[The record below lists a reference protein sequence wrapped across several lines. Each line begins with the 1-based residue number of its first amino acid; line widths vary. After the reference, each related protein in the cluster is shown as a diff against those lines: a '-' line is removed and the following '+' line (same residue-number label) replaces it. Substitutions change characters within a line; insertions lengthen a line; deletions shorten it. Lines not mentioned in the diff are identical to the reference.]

1 MKSQSPMLHRSS
13 LALSA
18 CATLLAVA
26 LPLTASSAPPVKRP
40 LPSIGEQRAF
50 DLRLGPA
57 SLGKTFAVR
66 ADDAG
71 FVKVHFD
78 HFSLPDGVTLEVSNP
93 AGTEVYRYT
102 NKSQKGQASFSAM
115 SIHGPVALLRLV
127 GTPTRAW
134 RTTDGVRVGSYL
146 RGHSERRMREVMRSV
161 NGRSIIGTQD
171 QRPVA
176 CYEATDPTAVDRSRP
191 VGFLVKNDGYV
202 CTAWRA
208 GPDNRLFT
216 NNHCFDT
223 EERVKIAEVWFDH
236 QAVNCANTT
245 FRTPVK
251 VFGDQMLATN
261 ATLDYTLFTVK
272 DFNTIAQFGYLG
284 LETRAPVLNE
294 EIFISGHPKG
304 RRKELSVVSDQEGGG
319 RCRINNTSMT
329 TTGTNVAAG
338 YSCDTEGGNSG
349 SPVIARSSNKVIALH
364 HWGTGDGTLNR
375 GVKMSLIWPQVS
387 SYFGGVAPNG
397 DTGTT
402 PPPPPPPPADTV
414 VHNVT
419 LPSVSSGRWSSAY
432 AVAIP
437 AGTTKLVVN
446 ISGGTGDADL
456 YVNRG
461 SALTTPLSTAVNT
474 TARCVPLRDRTN
486 TETCTIN
493 NPTAGSTYFITV
505 HAYRSFSGVNLK
517 ATRSP

>member
-26 LPLTASSAPPVKRP
+26 LPLTASSAPPLKRP

-50 DLRLGPA
+50 DLRIGPA

-102 NKSQKGQASFSAM
+102 NKSQKGQTSFSAM

-134 RTTDGVRVGSYL
+134 RTTDGVRVGRYL
-146 RGHSERRMREVMRSV
+146 RGHSERHMREVMRSV
-161 NGRSIIGTQD
+161 DGRAIQGAKDS
-171 QRPVA
+171 RPVA
-176 CYEATDPTAVDRSRP
+176 CYNSTDPTAVDRSRP

-223 EERVKIAEVWFDH
+223 DERVKIAEVWFDY
-236 QAVNCANTT
+236 QAQDCANTT
-245 FRTPVK
+245 YRTPVK

-261 ATLDYTLFTVK
+261 EPLDYTLFTVK
-272 DFNTIAQFGYLG
+272 NFETISQFGYLG
-284 LETRAPVLNE
+284 LETRAPQLNE
-294 EIFISGHPKG
+294 EIFISGHPAG
-304 RRKELSVVSDQEGGG
+304 RRKELSVVSDKDGGG
-319 RCRINNTSMT
+319 RCRINQVGSGS
-329 TTGTNVAAG
+329 GTL
-338 YSCDTEGGNSG
+338 YYCDTEGGNSG
-349 SPVIARSSNKVIALH
+349 SPVIARSSNKAIALH
-364 HWGTGDGTLNR
+364 NLGGSLNS

-419 LPSVSSGRWSSAY
+419 LPSVSRGSWSSTY
-432 AVAIP
+432 TVAIP

-456 YVNRG
+456 YVYRDTAPT
-461 SALTTPLSTAVNT
+461 SSVSSAVNT
-474 TARCVPLRDRTN
+474 PTRCVPYKSGN
-486 TETCTIN
+486 TETCTFT
-493 NPTAGSTYFITV
+493 NPTAGTTYYIRARAWST
-505 HAYRSFSGVNLK
+505 FSGVNMK